1 MNAYKTST
9 VITPSKQ
16 VILSDMPFGVG
27 DEVEVTVSRT
37 ENGSRSDRMRKLK
50 ALFQQTQSL
59 PQVRSLTEDE
69 IVREI
74 EAHRS
79 GK

>member
-1 MNAYKTST
+1 MNEYKTST
-9 VITPSKQ
+9 VITSSKQ

-27 DEVEVTVSRT
+27 DEVEVVVSRS
-37 ENGSRSDRMRKLK
+37 ENGSRTERVRTLK
-50 ALFQQTQSL
+50 ALFKQTQSL

>member
-27 DEVEVTVSRT
+27 DEVEVVVSRS
-37 ENGSRSDRMRKLK
+37 ENGSRTNRVKKLK
-50 ALFQQTQSL
+50 ALFKQTQSL